1 MSRLGHLGA
10 YLNRS
15 SKVLRDNA
23 SRILRMEGAEEP
35 SRAPRTLFTFNSRED
50 IDQFAT
56 GCDADVG
63 GTSTVNF
70 ALDESTAKPS
80 SSEKPPPHGVIV
92 NRPTGRFW
100 GEMRLA
106 VRPGLEG
113 QIRGGYAGFR
123 SKPRTTLFGEIT
135 EDVSTHEYLALR
147 VRALGHPRT
156 RNSYFVNLQTDGPI
170 TTDLW
175 QHRLFFRRDDGGWE
189 DIFIP
194 FKDFVL
200 TNAGELVPHQVQMYR
215 ERVRTVGISLLGG
228 NSGVEGPYEL
238 GIDSIS
244 AVNVEDVTDTAALEK
259 VPTEGTQWERPPVL

>member
-1 MSRLGHLGA
+1 MSRLGQ

-15 SKVLRDNA
+15 SKLLRDNA

-35 SRAPRTLFTFNSRED
+35 SRAPRRLFAFNSRED

-63 GTSTVNF
+63 GMSTVNF
-70 ALDESTAKPS
+70 DLDESTAKPPT
-80 SSEKPPPHGVIV
+80 SEKSPSFHSVTV

-106 VRPGLEG
+106 VRHGLEG
-113 QIRGGYAGFR
+113 QIRAGYAGFR
-123 SKPRTTLFGEIT
+123 SKPQSTLFGEIT
-135 EDVSTHEYLALR
+135 EDVSNHEYLALR

-175 QHRLFFRRDDGGWE
+175 QHRLFFRKDDGSWE
-189 DIFIP
+189 DVFIP

-200 TNAGELVPHQVQMYR
+200 TNTGELVPHQVQMYR
-215 ERVRTVGISLLGG
+215 ERVRTIGVSLLGG

-238 GIDSIS
+238 GIDSIR
-244 AVNVEDVTDTAALEK
+244 AVNIEDVTDRSSLEK
-259 VPTEGTQWERPPVL
+259 MSTEGTQWQRPPVL